1 MYSVTILIDCRI
13 NYAMQNH
20 IETGTLIFHSQLV
33 SIKKPWNYTIPNCPR
48 STRVINCTINYLKQ
62 L

>member
-13 NYAMQNH
+13 NYAMKNH

-33 SIKKPWNYTIPNCPR
+33 SIKHLGITQYQT
-48 STRVINCTINYLKQ
+48 VQEVYV
-62 L
+62 